1 MSHSGHDLA
10 RVLRCF
16 GVIDFDPPHCAHPA
30 VGPRARLGARRHP
43 VREDHLGRTDR
54 LRTRGARATTSP
66 SHPASAIE
74 EAVASRTS
82 PVSGSSAGLPS
93 DLVRRPTVRG
103 KFLFVGDTKLHVRGV
118 TYGAFE
124 PDAEAREYQDVEKV
138 ERDFAQMAAH
148 GINAVRIP
156 HTTPPRTL
164 LDAAAR
170 HGLHVMVGLSA
181 EQYLGFLIDRRR
193 APDVAALIRAKVRAC
208 AGHPALLC
216 YGLGNEIPAPMAR
229 WLGRRKV
236 EHYLERMYRVVKDE
250 DPDGL
255 VTYVNYPTTEY
266 LRLPFL
272 DLLCFNVYL
281 ESPERLDAYLARLQN
296 LAGDRP
302 LVMSELG
309 LDSLRNGEDVQAR
322 SLDWQVRTAFA
333 AGSAG
338 VFVFSWTDEWY
349 RHGQGVGDWAFG
361 LTRADRSPK
370 PALGAVREAFAEVPL
385 PPQLPWPRVS
395 VVVCTY
401 NGARTIRDCLD
412 GLSRLVYPDY
422 EVIVVDDGSS
432 DASGVIARQYGCR
445 LIKTENRGL
454 ANARNTGLA
463 AATGE
468 IVAYLDDDAYPD
480 PDWLTYLA
488 STFLRTAYA
497 GVGGPNI
504 APAGDGPIAECVAR
518 APGGPVHV
526 LVTDREAEHIPGCN
540 MAFRKSCL
548 EAIGGFDPQFRT
560 AGDDVDVCW
569 RLQER
574 GWKLGFHPAAMVW
587 HHRRNSVRTYWRQQ
601 IGYGRAEAMLERKWP
616 EKYNGPGHVR
626 WVGRMYGDGL
636 THALGWRR
644 SRVYH
649 GVWGG
654 APFQSLYQPAPSLLG
669 SLPQMPEWHLMTAS
683 LAGIAALSA
692 AWRPFKLAFPLL
704 AVAIVPPVAQAWLS
718 AARAAFPDGPAGW
731 STRLRRRLLT
741 AALHLIQPLA
751 RLRGRLNEG
760 LTPWRRRGTPGP
772 TPLWPVTASI
782 WSDQARDQDQRLR
795 TMEAD
800 LRVEGACVLRGGRHD
815 PWDLEVRGG
824 FFGAARFILG
834 VEDHPSGHQ
843 MLRLRWWPV
852 VPVRGPILTLVF
864 AALTYSAV
872 HDHAWVA
879 AAVVGPGAAF
889 FAWRVLEQ
897 CTAAMATVRDAV
909 ARLRDRKA

>member
-1 MSHSGHDLA
+1 M
-10 RVLRCF
+10 
-16 GVIDFDPPHCAHPA
+16 PPGDVVPA
-30 VGPRARLGARRHP
+30 GRAPAPHP
-43 VREDHLGRTDR
+43 VPIT
-54 LRTRGARATTSP
+54 
-66 SHPASAIE
+66 AS
-74 EAVASRTS
+74 
-82 PVSGSSAGLPS
+82 
-93 DLVRRPTVRG
+93 VRPQVRG
-103 KFLFVGDTKLHVRGV
+103 KFLFVGDEKLYIKGV
-118 TYGAFE
+118 TYGAFQ
-124 PDAEAREYQDVEKV
+124 PDANGHEYHNLATV
-138 ERDFAQMAAH
+138 ERDFAQMAAS

-156 HTTPPRTL
+156 HTVAPRTL

-170 HGLHVMVGLSA
+170 HGLRVMVGLSA
-181 EQYLGFLIDRRR
+181 EQLVG
-193 APDVAALIRAKVRAC
+193 ALIEGRGGRDLEASIRTKVRTC

-216 YGLGNEIPAPMAR
+216 YALGNEIPATIAR
-229 WLGRRKV
+229 WLGRRRV
-236 EHYLERMYRVVKDE
+236 ERYLERLYGVVKAE
-250 DPDGL
+250 DPRGL

-272 DLLCFNVYL
+272 DLVCFNVYL
-281 ESPERLDAYLARLQN
+281 ESQERFDAYLARLQN

-322 SLDWQVRTAFA
+322 CLDWQSRTAFA
-333 AGSAG
+333 AGCAG

-349 RHGQGVGDWAFG
+349 RHASDVPDWAFG
-361 LTRADRSPK
+361 LTRVDRTPK
-370 PALGAVREAFAEVPL
+370 PSLDIVRDAFAEVPFSRAM
-385 PPQLPWPRVS
+385 PRPRVS
-395 VVVCTY
+395 VVVCSY
-401 NGARTIRDCLD
+401 NGARTLRDCLE
-412 GLSRLVYPDY
+412 GLSRLAYPNY
-422 EVIVVDDGSS
+422 EVIVVDDGSCDS
-432 DASGVIARQYGCR
+432 SAVIARQYDCR
-445 LIKTENRGL
+445 LIQTENRGL
-454 ANARNTGLA
+454 ANARNLGLNA
-463 AATGE
+463 ASGE

-488 STFLRTAYA
+488 ATFLRTPYA

-504 APAGDGPIAECVAR
+504 APPGDGPIAECVAR

-574 GWKLGFHPAAMVW
+574 GWKLGFHPAAVVW

-626 WVGRMYGDGL
+626 WAGRLYGDGL

-644 SRVYH
+644 PRVYH
-649 GVWGG
+649 GVWGA

-683 LAGIAALSA
+683 LAGIAVLSTV
-692 AWRPFKLAFPLL
+692 WRPFKLALPML
-704 AVAIVPPVAQAWLS
+704 AVAIVAPLAQAWLS
-718 AARAAFPDGPAGW
+718 AARAPFPGGPVRW

-760 LTPWRRRGTPGP
+760 LTPWRHRGIAGP

-782 WSDQARDQDQRLR
+782 WTDQAGEQDQRLR
-795 TMEAD
+795 TLEAD
-800 LRVEGACVLRGGRHD
+800 LRAEGACVLRGGRHA
-815 PWDLEVRGG
+815 PWDLGVRGG
-824 FFGAARFILG
+824 FFGSARLILA
-834 VEDHPSGHQ
+834 VEDHPGGHQ
-843 MLRLRWWPV
+843 MVRVRWWPN
-852 VPVRGPILTLVF
+852 VPVRGPIVTLVF
-864 AALTYSAV
+864 AALTYGAA
-872 HDHAWVA
+872 HDRAWVA
-879 AAVVGPGAAF
+879 AAVLGLGAGL
-889 FAWRVLEQ
+889 FAWGVLGQ

-909 ARLRDRKA
+909 ARLRVADTRCTT

>member
-1 MSHSGHDLA
+1 VAYPLA
-10 RVLRCF
+10 
-16 GVIDFDPPHCAHPA
+16 PA
-30 VGPRARLGARRHP
+30 PR
-43 VREDHLGRTDR
+43 
-54 LRTRGARATTSP
+54 
-66 SHPASAIE
+66 PA
-74 EAVASRTS
+74 
-82 PVSGSSAGLPS
+82 
-93 DLVRRPTVRG
+93 VRG
-103 KFLFVGDTKLHVRGV
+103 KFLFVGDTKLRIRGV
-118 TYGAFE
+118 TYGAFA
-124 PDAEAREYQDVEKV
+124 PDAEGREYHDLRVI
-138 ERDFAQMAAH
+138 ERDFALMAAA

-156 HTTPPRTL
+156 HTMPPRGL
-164 LDAAAR
+164 LDMAAAC
-170 HGLHVMVGLSA
+170 GLHVMVGLSA
-181 EQYLGFLIDRRR
+181 EQYIGFLIDRRR
-193 APDVAALIRAKVRAC
+193 DAPDIADLVRAKVRSC

-216 YGLGNEIPAPMAR
+216 YALGNEIPAPMAR

-236 EHYLERMYRVVKDE
+236 ERYLERLYRVVKE
-250 DPDGL
+250 ADPDGL

-281 ESPERLDAYLARLQN
+281 ESQERFDAYLARLQN

-302 LVMSELG
+302 LIMSELG
-309 LDSLRNGEDVQAR
+309 LDSLRNGEDAQAR

-333 AGSAG
+333 AGCAG
-338 VFVFSWTDEWY
+338 AFVFSWTDEWY
-349 RHGQGVGDWAFG
+349 RHANDVPDWAFG

-370 PALGAVREAFAEVPL
+370 PALVAVREAFDEVPFA
-385 PPQLPWPRVS
+385 PSLPWPRVS

-401 NGARTIRDCLD
+401 NGARTIQDCLD
-412 GLSRLVYPDY
+412 GVSRLAYPDY
-422 EVIVVDDGSS
+422 EVIVVDDGST
-432 DASGVIARQYGCR
+432 DATGVIAGQYDCR
-445 LIKTENRGL
+445 LIQTENRGL
-454 ANARNTGLA
+454 ANARNSGLA
-463 AATGE
+463 AATGD
-468 IVAYLDDDAYPD
+468 IIAYIDDDAYPD

-488 STFLRTAYA
+488 ATLLRSGYA

-504 APAGDGPIAECVAR
+504 APTGDGAIAECVAR

-548 EAIGGFDPQFRT
+548 EAIGGFDPQFRA

-574 GWKLGFHPAAMVW
+574 GWTLGFHPAAMVW

-626 WVGRMYGDGL
+626 WVGRIYGDGL
-636 THALGWRR
+636 TQALGWRR
-644 SRVYH
+644 PRVYH

-669 SLPQMPEWHLMTAS
+669 ALPQMPEWHLMTAT

-692 AWRPFKLAFPLL
+692 AWRPFKLALPLL
-704 AVAIVPPVAQAWLS
+704 VVAIVPPVAQAWLS
-718 AARAAFPDGPAGW
+718 AARAVFPDIPADW

-772 TPLWPVTASI
+772 TPLWPVTVSI
-782 WSDQARDQDQRLR
+782 WTDGAQEQEQRLR
-795 TMEAD
+795 ALEAD
-800 LRVEGACVLRGGRHD
+800 LRAEGACVLRGGRHD
-815 PWDLEVRGG
+815 RWDLEVRSG
-824 FFGAARFILG
+824 FFGAARLILG
-834 VEDHPSGHQ
+834 VEDHPDRHQ
-843 MLRLRWWPV
+843 MLRLRWWPD

-864 AALTYSAV
+864 AALTYSAA

-879 AAVVGPGAAF
+879 AAVLGLGTGF
-889 FAWRVLEQ
+889 FTWRTLEQ
-897 CTAAMATVRDAV
+897 CTAAMSTVRDAV
-909 ARLRDRKA
+909 ARLRGEHM